1 MAYEIDVLA
10 VGDKKSGDAICVRY
24 GNPQTSY
31 QVILIDGGY
40 SDNSD
45 KIIEHVRTYYQT
57 DCIDHMVLSHAD
69 NDHACGLIGVLKHF
83 RIRALYMNRPWV
95 YAPQMLQYFHGNF
108 TLPGLVT
115 DIKSR
120 HEYLIEL
127 EKIAEVKGTPVY
139 TLFQGQQI
147 GPITVLAPSE
157 QRYISLLPDLSKTP
171 KSYAAESTAVFDV
184 FGGIGTVVKT
194 AVRFIRETWTRETLS
209 NDPEPTSASNE
220 TSAVQLME
228 YDDRRILFTAD
239 VGPAG
244 LTEAARYAHSLGRLG
259 NLKWVQLPHHGSRR
273 NVTPQVLDWW
283 LGPPLQD
290 ESTTRGVAYCSAAV
304 NDKEHPRKK
313 VENGFRRRGYPVRT
327 THGESKRHHFD
338 MPARDGW
345 SASEPSPFWNEV
357 EE

>member
-1 MAYEIDVLA
+1 VAYEIDLLPI
-10 VGDKKSGDAICVRY
+10 GDKTSGDSIAVRY
-24 GNPQTSY
+24 GNPQTGY

-40 SDNSD
+40 SDDSD
-45 KIIEHVRTYYQT
+45 KVITHITRYYES
-57 DCIDHMVLSHAD
+57 DRIDQMILSHAD
-69 NDHACGLIGVLKHF
+69 NDHACGLIGVLEHL
-83 RIRALYMNRPWV
+83 RVGALYMNRPWL
-95 YAPQMLQYFHGNF
+95 YAPRILQHFHGNF
-108 TLPGLVT
+108 TLPGLVA

-127 EKIAEVKGTPVY
+127 EKIAEAKGTQVC

-171 KSYAAESTAVFDV
+171 KSYAAESAAVSDLV
-184 FGGIGTVVKT
+184 GGVGTLVKA
-194 AVRFIRETWTRETLS
+194 AVRFIRETWTGETLS
-209 NDPEPTSASNE
+209 NDPESTSTSNE

-228 YDDRRILFTAD
+228 YDGRRILFTAD

-259 NLKWVQLPHHGSRR
+259 NLNWVQLPHHGSRR
-273 NVTPQVLDWW
+273 NVTPQVLNWW
-283 LGPPLQD
+283 LGTPLQD
-290 ESTTRGVAYCSAAV
+290 ENATRGVAYCSAAV

-313 VENGFRRRGYPVRT
+313 VENAFRRRGYPVRT
-327 THGESKRHHFD
+327 THGESKRHHFG
-338 MPARDGW
+338 MPTRDGW
-345 SASEPSPFWNEV
+345 GPSEPSPFWNEV